1 MELEGR
7 IVEFLDSGT
16 LRVGYVRKHD
26 RSRVQI
32 VDRRG
37 RQSSV
42 ASPRV
47 AIVHQAVSETEF
59 PEAARLLLEQVEE
72 YRSEIDVELLWESVN
87 SEAREFSLR
96 ELAEAYFGETS
107 AAAEAALF
115 RELERAHLFFKLK
128 STRFQ
133 PRSEEQV
140 ARERLR
146 KEREQQRQDFRQ
158 QVEELLRN
166 ALRNAKSPESP
177 LWTQVLDR
185 LDSWLRHRSKDEVGE
200 ILERVTSTAKARP
213 KAYEILLGAGKVKAG
228 EDRFLLIRG
237 IHPEFPLDT
246 VAACDALSWSET
258 DPDRLDLT
266 SLAAMAIDD
275 EDTREVD
282 DALTVQEIGGETVV
296 GVHIADVSTFV
307 RKGDPLDREAYRRSA
322 TIYLPNVSVMMFPER
337 LATDLASL
345 VQGSPRPAF
354 TFEARFDSENV
365 LSGYRIRR
373 SVIRVSERLSY
384 EEADRALR
392 EGHSG
397 LERLHG
403 IAMSLL
409 AKRQDMGAQNH
420 RRPELKVRVRG
431 DEISVRQIDT
441 NSPARQL
448 VSEMMILANRLAA
461 DQAAASKVPII
472 FRTQEPP
479 DSVPED
485 LENLPEPLQFDQ
497 RRRSFKRSRL
507 SVTPGEHSGL
517 GLRAYSQISS
527 PIRRYTDLVTQLQ
540 LASALVDEPLPY
552 DSEELLRI
560 LTTAESA
567 ELENRRLE
575 QESTTY
581 WVLKYLDREEM
592 NRPLP
597 ALLLDRRGNI
607 ELTDY
612 LVRGKVS
619 DTQQWKPGEGAMVEV
634 ESIDPERQEIRFR
647 PAR

>member
-16 LRVGYVRKHD
+16 LSVGYVRKHD
-26 RSRVQI
+26 RSKVQI

-42 ASPRV
+42 PSSRV
-47 AIVHQAVSETEF
+47 AIVHRALSEAEF
-59 PEAARLLLEQVEE
+59 PEAVHLLLEQVEE
-72 YRSEIDVELLWESVN
+72 YRTEIDVELLWESIN
-87 SEAREFSLR
+87 SESRDFSLR

-107 AAAEAALF
+107 PTAEAALF
-115 RELERAHLFFKLK
+115 RELERAPLFFKLK
-128 STRFQ
+128 STQFQ
-133 PRSEEQV
+133 PRSPEQV

-146 KEREQQRQDFRQ
+146 IEREQKRQDFRQ
-158 QVEELLRN
+158 RVEELLGG
-166 ALRNAKSPESP
+166 ALRNAVSPEGP
-177 LWTQVLDR
+177 FWTEVLDR
-185 LDSWLRHRSKDEVGE
+185 LDAWLRHRSKDEVGE
-200 ILERVTSTAKARP
+200 ILERITSPSKARS
-213 KAYEILLGAGKVKAG
+213 KAYEILLGAGRVRAD
-228 EDRFLLIRG
+228 EDRFLLMRG
-237 IHPEFPLDT
+237 IHPEFPPDT
-246 VAACDALSWSET
+246 IAACAALSWSEAE
-258 DPDRLDLT
+258 PDRLDLT
-266 SLAAMAIDD
+266 SLAAIAIDD

-282 DALTVQEIGGETVV
+282 DAMTVQEIAGETVL

-322 TIYLPNVSVMMFPER
+322 TIYLPNLSVMMFPER

-345 VQGSPRPAF
+345 VQGSTRPAF
-354 TFEARFDSENV
+354 TFEARFDAENV

-373 SVIRVSERLSY
+373 SAIRVSERLSY

-392 EGHSG
+392 EGHSD
-397 LERLHG
+397 LERFRG

-409 AKRQDMGAQNH
+409 AMRQEMGAQTH

-431 DEISVRQIDT
+431 DEISVRQVDT
-441 NSPARQL
+441 SSPARQL

-461 DQAAASKVPII
+461 DHAAASRIPII

-485 LENLPEPLQFDQ
+485 LEDMPEPLQFDR

-507 SVTPGEHSGL
+507 SLTPAEHSGL
-517 GLRAYSQISS
+517 GLRAYTQISS
-527 PIRRYTDLVTQLQ
+527 PIRRYADLVTQLQ
-540 LASALVDEPLPY
+540 FASALADEPLPY

-575 QESTTY
+575 EESTTY
-581 WVLKYLDREEM
+581 WVLKYLAREQM

-597 ALLLDRRGNI
+597 ALLLDRKGNM

-619 DTQQWKPGEGAMVEV
+619 DKQQRKPGEGTMVEI
-634 ESIDPERQEIRFR
+634 ESIDLERQEIRFR
-647 PAR
+647 PA